1 MFGVYCV
8 YDGTCGDEETLM
20 DTFATEAEAE
30 DYMAQLIADDVEF
43 YGEQCD
49 EYYVGEVD

>member
-8 YDGTCGDEETLM
+8 YDGACGCEETLVAS
-20 DTFATEAEAE
+20 FETEAEAE
-30 DYMAQLIADDVEF
+30 AYMAQLIADDIEF

-49 EYYVGEVD
+49 EYYVEEV